1 MEEEKTTMKTKIVA
15 EGKIFYQYGSYT
27 IMIDG
32 LAAATTEKIVQALRT
47 VGVLLHRKSKNY

>member
-1 MEEEKTTMKTKIVA
+1 MKTKIVA

-32 LAAATTEKIVQALRT
+32 LAAATTEKIVQALRD